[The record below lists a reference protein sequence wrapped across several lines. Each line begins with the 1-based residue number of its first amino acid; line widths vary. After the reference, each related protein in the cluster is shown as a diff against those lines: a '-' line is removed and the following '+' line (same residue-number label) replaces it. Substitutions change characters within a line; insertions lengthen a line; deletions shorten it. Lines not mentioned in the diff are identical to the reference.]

1 MRGETRKSCQP
12 AMELNRPSRTA
23 QGAALHR
30 AAHQLVDLPPV
41 FADPLALRIVGD
53 EAAGE
58 LRAGKGR
65 HALVESTPLR
75 AFIATRSRFTED
87 SLAEAHASGVRQYAI
102 LGAGLDTFAY
112 ERARRFEGLAIF
124 EIDHPATQGW
134 KRARLGE
141 AGIAIPDSV
150 TYAPVDFERDT
161 LANGLARAGF
171 DSSRPAFFAWL
182 GVTPYLT
189 REAITATLAFIASL
203 KPGSGVVFDYA
214 QAPGALHSAHFEA
227 MAARVAAL
235 GEPFRSLLDPAEL
248 VRDLA
253 RLGFKRIENFG
264 ADALNARYFRGRA
277 DGLKLVGRGH
287 LMRAGV

>member
-1 MRGETRKSCQP
+1 
-12 AMELNRPSRTA
+12 MELNQPSRTA

-30 AAHQLVDLPPV
+30 AAHQLVDRPPV
-41 FADPLALRIVGD
+41 FADPLALRIVGE

-58 LRAGKGR
+58 LRAGHDR
-65 HALVESTPLR
+65 HALSESAFLR

-87 SLAEAHASGVRQYAI
+87 SLAESYDRGVRQYAI

-141 AGIAIPDSV
+141 AAIAIPQSV

-171 DSSRPAFFAWL
+171 DCAKPAFFAWL

-189 REAITATLAFIASL
+189 REAIRATLAFIAAL
-203 KPGSGVVFDYA
+203 APGSGVAFDYA
-214 QAPGALHSAHFEA
+214 QPPDNGDARQRKGFEA
-227 MAARVAAL
+227 MAARVAAA
-235 GEPFRSLLDPAEL
+235 GEPFKSFFAPEEL
-248 VRDLA
+248 AADLG
-253 RLGFKRIENFG
+253 RLGFSRIEDFD
-264 ADALNARYFRGRA
+264 AAALNARYFQNRA
-277 DGLKLVGRGH
+277 DGLKLAGRGH

>member
-1 MRGETRKSCQP
+1 
-12 AMELNRPSRTA
+12 MEANQPSRTA

-41 FADPLALRIVGD
+41 FDDPLALRIVGD
-53 EAAGE
+53 EAADE

-65 HALVESTPLR
+65 HAQSQTAPLR

-87 SLAEAHASGVRQYAI
+87 SLAEAYDSGVRQYAI

-112 ERARRFEGLAIF
+112 ERALRFEGLAIF

-141 AGIAIPDSV
+141 AGIVIPDSV

-171 DSSRPAFFAWL
+171 DCAKPAFFAWL

-189 REAITATLAFIASL
+189 RDAILATLGFIASL

-214 QAPGALHSAHFEA
+214 QAPGAQHSAHFEA
-227 MAARVAAL
+227 MAARVAAI
-235 GEPFRSLLDPAEL
+235 GEPFKSLLEPDEL
-248 VRDLA
+248 ACDLA
-253 RLGFKRIENFG
+253 QLGFARIEDFG
-264 ADALNARYFRGRA
+264 ADALNARYFQNRA
-277 DGLKLVGRGH
+277 DGLKLAGRGH
-287 LMRAGV
+287 LMRTGV

>member
-1 MRGETRKSCQP
+1 
-12 AMELNRPSRTA
+12 MEANQPSRTA

-30 AAHQLVDLPPV
+30 AAHQLVDQPPV

-58 LRAGKGR
+58 LREGR
-65 HALVESTPLR
+65 QALAESRFLR

-87 SLAEAHASGVRQYAI
+87 SLAEAYASGVRQYAI

-112 ERARRFEGLAIF
+112 ERAKRFDGLSIF

-161 LANGLARAGF
+161 LRDGLARTGF
-171 DSSRPAFFAWL
+171 DFARPAFFAWL

-189 REAITATLAFIASL
+189 RDAILATLGFIASL

-214 QAPGALHSAHFEA
+214 QAPGASAHFEA

-248 VRDLA
+248 ERDLA
-253 RLGFKRIENFG
+253 RLGFTRIENLG
-264 ADALNARYFRGRA
+264 ADALNARYFRDRT
-277 DGLKLVGRGH
+277 DGLKLAGRGH

>member
-1 MRGETRKSCQP
+1 
-12 AMELNRPSRTA
+12 MEANQPSRTA

-30 AAHQLVDLPPV
+30 AAHQLVDAPPV

-53 EAAGE
+53 EAAAE
-58 LRAGKGR
+58 LRAGRDR
-65 HALVESTPLR
+65 HAMVEFAPLR

-87 SLAEAHASGVRQYAI
+87 SLAEAYAQGVRQYAI

-112 ERARRFEGLAIF
+112 QRARNFEGLSIF

-134 KRARLGE
+134 KRERL
-141 AGIAIPDSV
+141 ALAAIAIPDSV

-171 DSSRPAFFAWL
+171 DPAKPAFFAWL

-189 REAITATLAFIASL
+189 RETILATLSFVGSL

-214 QAPGALHSAHFEA
+214 EKPQGYQPGFER
-227 MAARVAAL
+227 MAARVAAI
-235 GEPFRSLLDPAEL
+235 GEPFKSLLDPAEL
-248 VRDLA
+248 ARDLRQA
-253 RLGFKRIENFG
+253 GFSRIEDFG
-264 ADALNARYFRGRA
+264 GAALNARYFQNRA
-277 DGLKLVGRGH
+277 DGLKLAGRGH
-287 LMRAGV
+287 LMRAIV

>member
-1 MRGETRKSCQP
+1 
-12 AMELNRPSRTA
+12 MELNQPSRTA

-41 FADPLALRIVGD
+41 FDDPLALRIVGE

-58 LRAGKGR
+58 LRAGRDR
-65 HALVESTPLR
+65 HALSESAFLR

-87 SLAEAHASGVRQYAI
+87 SLAEAYESGVRQYAI

-112 ERARRFEGLAIF
+112 ERARRFAELAIF

-141 AGIAIPDSV
+141 AAIAIPESV

-161 LANGLARAGF
+161 LANGLAHAGF
-171 DSSRPAFFAWL
+171 DSAKAAFFAWL
-182 GVTPYLT
+182 GMTPYLT
-189 REAITATLAFIASL
+189 RKAVMATLGFIASL
-203 KPGSGVVFDYA
+203 KSGSGVVFDYA
-214 QAPGALHSAHFEA
+214 QPPDGQHSAQFEA
-227 MAARVAAL
+227 MAARVAAI

-248 VRDLA
+248 ARDLA
-253 RLGFKRIENFG
+253 RLGFSRIEDF
-264 ADALNARYFRGRA
+264 DAVAFNARYFQNRA
-277 DGLKLVGRGH
+277 DGLKLAGRGH